1 VSDNGKWTVVDG
13 GVSAAQGFTS
23 AGVEARI
30 RYRDRPD
37 LGIIL
42 CSERAAVAGVFT
54 KNRFASPTIQ
64 HDREQIE
71 RSGGHARAVVV
82 NAGNA
87 NAATGAKGLAA
98 AKEMTDAV
106 AAGLGIPADEALVSS
121 TGVIGEHLPMDVV
134 HAGIEAAVA
143 AVNDDGN
150 DDFSSC
156 ILTTDTVTKEVAVE
170 ITVNGEP
177 VRIGGC
183 SKGSGMIAPNMAT
196 MLGFVTTDAA
206 VEPALLQQML
216 RRAVARSFNR
226 VSVDGD
232 ESTNDTVF
240 LMASGLSQ
248 PIESHTDATRLF
260 EDALEHVCQDLAK
273 KIARDGE
280 GATRLIEVHVT
291 GGRNE
296 EDAERAARAVAESSL
311 VKTAV
316 YGEDANWGRIACA
329 LGYSGA
335 DFAQENVSIGVGDV
349 TLVEGGA
356 RVEYSEEEATEQLK
370 TDPVRIVANLGAG
383 SGEATFWSC
392 DLTEGYIE
400 ENASYRS

>member
-1 VSDNGKWTVVDG
+1 MSDHEKWTVVDG

-71 RSGGHARAVVV
+71 SSGGHARAVVV

-87 NAATGAKGLAA
+87 NAATGPRGLAD
-98 AKEMTDAV
+98 AKAMTDAT
-106 AAGLGIPADEALVSS
+106 ASGLGVPADEALVSS
-121 TGVIGEHLPMDVV
+121 TGVIGEHLPMDAVN
-134 HAGIEAAVA
+134 AGIDAAVA
-143 AVNDDGN
+143 VVKSCGN
-150 DDFSSC
+150 GDFARC
-156 ILTTDTVTKEVAVE
+156 IMTTDTVTKEYAVE
-170 ITVNGEP
+170 IAVNGEP
-177 VRIGGC
+177 VRVGGC

-206 VEPALLQQML
+206 IEPTLLQQML

-226 VSVDGD
+226 ISVDGD

-248 PIESHTDATRLF
+248 PIETHTEAARQF
-260 EDALEHVCQDLAK
+260 EAALEQVCQELAK

-291 GGRNE
+291 GARSE

-335 DFAQENVSIGVGDV
+335 EFAQENVSIGSGAIALVG
-349 TLVEGGA
+349 GGA
-356 RVEYSEEEATEQLK
+356 PLEYSEDEATEQLK
-370 TDPVRIVANLGAG
+370 TDPVRIVADLGAG

>member
-1 VSDNGKWTVVDG
+1 MSDHGEWTVVDG
-13 GVSAAQGFTS
+13 GVSAARGFSS
-23 AGVEARI
+23 AGIEARI

-37 LGIIL
+37 LGIIR
-42 CSERAAVAGVFT
+42 CSERASVAGVFT

-71 RSGGHARAVVV
+71 RSGGYARAVVV

-87 NAATGAKGLAA
+87 NAATGA
-98 AKEMTDAV
+98 
-106 AAGLGIPADEALVSS
+106 AGLEDARTMTNALATGLGFRPEEALVSS
-121 TGVIGEHLPMDVV
+121 TGVIGEHLPMEAVR
-134 HAGIEAAVA
+134 AGIETAISAL
-143 AVNDDGN
+143 NDGGN
-150 DDFSSC
+150 DDFPRC
-156 ILTTDTVTKEVAVE
+156 IMTTDTVRKEYAVE
-170 ITVNGEP
+170 LIINGEP
-177 VRIGGC
+177 VRVGGC

-206 VEPALLQQML
+206 VAPALLQQML

-226 VSVDGD
+226 ISVDGD

-248 PIESHTDATRLF
+248 PIESHTEAATQF
-260 EDALEHVCQDLAK
+260 EAALDEVCEQLAK

-291 GGRNE
+291 GATDE
-296 EDAERAARAVAESSL
+296 EDAERAARAVAESNL

-335 DFAQENVSIGVGDV
+335 EFSQENVTIGIGDV
-349 TLVEGGA
+349 RLVEGGT

-370 TDPVRIVANLGAG
+370 TDPVRIVIDLGAG